1 MSSEIQTTKPL
12 SDAAP
17 VPAPASSAGA
27 ALPQPAEDESYDGK
41 PAEKIKVLVVSFDRA
56 VFDPDSAVRE
66 RIEDYGTLFEQLH
79 IIVYSRRRDGLSMTR
94 IGENIWL
101 YPTNSWTRFLYPWDA
116 LRIATKQIS
125 FKFNLHADIVSAQ
138 DPFEVGL
145 GAYLI
150 AKKFKR
156 RLQLQVHAD
165 FLSPYFNAQ
174 DSLNWLRKII
184 ANRLLP
190 KANCVRVV
198 SRSMKERLEKGF
210 PGLAGRIEVLPI
222 FIDIPYL
229 QAAQA
234 RFDIHEKYPQFN
246 FIILMASRLTKEKN
260 VGFAIDVFKEV
271 VRTYSKTGLIIV
283 GEGREKRHL
292 QSLARKH
299 GISDNVV
306 FEPWQSNDDIIS
318 YYKTANLFL
327 LTSSYEG
334 YGRAPIEA
342 AACGI
347 PIVTSDVGIVAS
359 VFRDQK
365 DRFICPVLDEG
376 CFIQRILN
384 FIEKNENRLFFKFN
398 VKEHIEDLV
407 SETKEEY
414 LENFKRGMEQCLL
427 KD

>member
-1 MSSEIQTTKPL
+1 MLNNTHSQEK
-12 SDAAP
+12 DGAP
-17 VPAPASSAGA
+17 YVDLASIPYEAVTREEEG
-27 ALPQPAEDESYDGK
+27 EYDGK
-41 PAEKIKVLVVSFDRA
+41 LAGKIKVLVVSFDRK
-56 VFDPDSAVRE
+56 VFDPESAVRQ
-66 RIEDYGTLFEQLH
+66 RMIEYGALFEQLH
-79 IIVYSRRRDGLSMTR
+79 VIVYSRKRDGLHMER
-94 IGENIWL
+94 AGGNVWL

-165 FLSPYFNAQ
+165 FLSPYFK
-174 DSLNWLRKII
+174 DVDRLNSIRIRI
-184 ANRLLP
+184 AKHLLP
-190 KANCVRVV
+190 KAQCVRVV
-198 SRSMKERLEKGF
+198 SNFMKEHLEKGF
-210 PGLAGRIEVLPI
+210 PQLVGRIEVLPI
-222 FIDIPYL
+222 FIDIQYL
-229 QAAQA
+229 QNAQPK
-234 RFDIHEKYPQFN
+234 FDIHEKYPQFN

-260 VGFAIDVFKEV
+260 IGLAIDVFASIVK
-271 VRTYSKTGLIIV
+271 TYSKAGLIIV
-283 GEGREKRHL
+283 GEGNEKGNL
-292 QSLARKH
+292 QSLVRRH
-299 GISDNVV
+299 GITDSVI
-306 FEPWQSNDDIIS
+306 FEPWQDEENLIS

-359 VFRDQK
+359 VFREEK
-365 DRFICPVLDEG
+365 DKFICPVGDEG

-384 FIEKNENRLFFKFN
+384 FIERNESRLFFKFN

-414 LENFKRGMEQCLL
+414 LLNFKRGMEQCLL